1 MSGPAISGTLSEQ
14 LINFSWG
21 WATGAMIAAVGDTWG
36 PGTVL
41 AGGRYR
47 IDAKLGSGGMAEV
60 FQAYDTK
67 LARAVALKVMSADL
81 SLDDGYPARF
91 RREAQAMA
99 ALSHPQVVAV
109 HDMGD
114 EPVPYIV
121 MELVEGR
128 SLADLLAARRH
139 LPVPQALDLASQ
151 VLAGLAAA
159 HAHGLVHRDIKPG
172 NVLLAAD
179 GTAKVADFGIARAAE
194 GAGTVLTQTGLMIG
208 TPHFMS
214 PEQVL
219 GRPGIDHRSDLY
231 SVGVMLFQMLTGRLP
246 FEADSGYSIGYLHLT
261 APPPTLASLGV
272 AAGPVVEAAL
282 ARALAKEPALRHPDA
297 ESMRAALREPAP
309 APLPPQP
316 AFGPP
321 QRPAFGP
328 PQQSAFGPPQT
339 AFGPS
344 QQITLGPSQQTIF
357 VPPQPPRPSG
367 NKAPRGP
374 VSRVCRLVLALVLL
388 PLMGLM
394 ISQIDSQEST
404 KWVPGIGLLVSPVL
418 GLWLS
423 CSAVT
428 RRGGRLSKGVKI
440 SATVGIVFY
449 GALILI
455 LLIGAIGDL
464 S

>member
-1 MSGPAISGTLSEQ
+1 M
-14 LINFSWG
+14 
-21 WATGAMIAAVGDTWG
+21 GDAWG

-41 AGGRYR
+41 ADGRYR

-60 FQAYDTK
+60 FRAYDTK
-67 LARAVALKVMSADL
+67 LARTVALKVMLADL
-81 SLDDGYPARF
+81 SSDDGYPARF
-91 RREAQAMA
+91 RREARAMA

-121 MELVEGR
+121 MELVEGH
-128 SLADLLAARRH
+128 SLADLLVARRR

-194 GAGTVLTQTGLMIG
+194 GTGTILTRTGLMIG

-219 GRPGIDHRSDLY
+219 GRSGIDPRSDLY

-272 AAGPVVEAAL
+272 AAGPVVEAVL
-282 ARALAKEPALRHPDA
+282 ARALAKDPDQRYPDA

-309 APLPPQP
+309 TPAPPQ
-316 AFGPP
+316 
-321 QRPAFGP
+321 PAFGP
-328 PQQSAFGPPQT
+328 PQQSAFGPPPS

-344 QQITLGPSQQTIF
+344 QQITLGPSQQTTF
-357 VPPQPPRPSG
+357 VPPQPPRSPGS
-367 NKAPRGP
+367 KATRGP
-374 VSRVCRLVLALVLL
+374 VSRVCRLVLAFALL

-394 ISQIDSQEST
+394 ISQMESEESSS
-404 KWVPGIGLLVSPVL
+404 GLVIFGFLVAPVL

-428 RRGGRLSKGVKI
+428 RRSGRLSKGVKV
-440 SATVGIVFY
+440 SAAVGIVAY
-449 GALILI
+449 GALVLI
-455 LLIGAIGDL
+455 LLIGALGDL
-464 S
+464 T

>member
-1 MSGPAISGTLSEQ
+1 M
-14 LINFSWG
+14 
-21 WATGAMIAAVGDTWG
+21 GDTWG

-47 IDAKLGSGGMAEV
+47 IDARLGSGGMAEV
-60 FQAYDTK
+60 FRAYDTK

-128 SLADLLAARRH
+128 SLADLLTARRR

-179 GTAKVADFGIARAAE
+179 STAKVADFGIARAAE
-194 GAGTVLTQTGLMIG
+194 GTGTVLTQTGLMIG

-219 GRPGIDHRSDLY
+219 GRSDIDHRSDLY

-261 APPPTLASLGV
+261 APPPTLASLGI
-272 AAGPVVEAAL
+272 AAGPMVEAVL

-297 ESMRAALREPAP
+297 ESMRVALREPVP
-309 APLPPQP
+309 TPPPRQP

-321 QRPAFGP
+321 PRPAFGPPRQPGFGP
-328 PQQSAFGPPQT
+328 PQQSAFGPPQPT
-339 AFGPS
+339 TFGPS
-344 QQITLGPSQQTIF
+344 QQPTFGPSQQPTFGPLPQPTF
-357 VPPQPPRPSG
+357 VPPQPPRPPGSR
-367 NKAPRGP
+367 APRGP
-374 VSRVCRLVLALVLL
+374 VSRVCRLVLAFALL
-388 PLMGLM
+388 PFMGLM
-394 ISQIDSQEST
+394 ISQMDSQKSS
-404 KWVPGIGLLVSPVL
+404 KWVLGIGLLVSPVL

-428 RRGGRLSKGVKI
+428 RRGGRLNKGVKI

-449 GALILI
+449 GALLLI
-455 LLIGAIGDL
+455 LLIGTVNDL

>member
-1 MSGPAISGTLSEQ
+1 M
-14 LINFSWG
+14 
-21 WATGAMIAAVGDTWG
+21 GDAWG
-36 PGTVL
+36 PGTTL

-60 FQAYDTK
+60 FRAYDTK
-67 LARAVALKVMSADL
+67 LARTVALKVMLADL
-81 SLDDGYPARF
+81 SSDDGYPARF

-99 ALSHPQVVAV
+99 AISHPQVVAV

-139 LPVPQALDLASQ
+139 LPVTQALDLASQ
-151 VLAGLAAA
+151 VLAGLAVA
-159 HAHGLVHRDIKPG
+159 HAQGLVHRDIKPG

-194 GAGTVLTQTGLMIG
+194 GTGTILTRTGLMIG

-219 GRPGIDHRSDLY
+219 GRSGIDPRSDLY

-282 ARALAKEPALRHPDA
+282 ARALAKDPDQRYPDA

-309 APLPPQP
+309 APPPPPQP

-328 PQQSAFGPPQT
+328 PQQSAFGPPQA

-344 QQITLGPSQQTIF
+344 QQITLGPSQQTTF
-357 VPPQPPRPSG
+357 VPPQPPRSPG

-374 VSRVCRLVLALVLL
+374 VSRVCRLVLALALL

-428 RRGGRLSKGVKI
+428 RRGGRLSKGIKI

-455 LLIGAIGDL
+455 LLIGAMNDL